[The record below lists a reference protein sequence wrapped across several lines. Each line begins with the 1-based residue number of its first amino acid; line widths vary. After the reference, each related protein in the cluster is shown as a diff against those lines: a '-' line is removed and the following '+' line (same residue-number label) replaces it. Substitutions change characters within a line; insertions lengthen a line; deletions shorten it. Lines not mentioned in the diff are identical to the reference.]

1 MIVLRYI
8 RIQNEMTKL
17 NAIGIL
23 VSFLGCLLEW
33 PPNNSYFVF
42 QLEYQLLFETKGILK
57 SLVHPVLLAGI
68 FGHFSMLYTIISK
81 KPKQWIELSG
91 SILLSALVTLFLLSG
106 LFSKN
111 GKMILST
118 LPFILISC
126 NYYYHLY
133 KNKKLKI
140 N

>member
-1 MIVLRYI
+1 
-8 RIQNEMTKL
+8 MTKL
-17 NAIGIL
+17 TAIGIL

-42 QLEYQLLFETKGILK
+42 QLEYQLFFKTKGIVN
-57 SLVHPVLLAGI
+57 SLVHPVLLAGL
-68 FGHFSMLYTIISK
+68 FGHISLLYTIISK
-81 KPKQWIELSG
+81 RPKQWIALTG
-91 SILLSALVTLFLLSG
+91 SILLSALVFLFLLSG

-111 GKMILST
+111 SKMILSS
-118 LPFILISC
+118 LPFILISS

-133 KNKKLKI
+133 KRKKLKI